1 MNVLNYDV
9 CAFSADGQ
17 YVASAVGNRF
27 IVKKQPFAGSYIA
40 TVAVYAIDRIQWNKT
55 SDFILCA
62 QLGNGVLQVYDV
74 REKSWIRTLTC
85 GYFKF
90 IATEW
95 IDGEKILLTLEFHMA
110 LAIFDLLTN
119 TVVYIEVPKPIRPCV
134 VFDNDG
140 TRMFV
145 VSKINGYEKL
155 LMMRSRSLDRVICIQ
170 DIIGPCEGLNKSPDN
185 HFICVFNKQKL
196 AIFNFLSGNLIG
208 SIEHVQSIN
217 TVSWAPNSE
226 YLALGCS
233 SGTIIVLVSSDA
245 FNVGFK
251 LCRPSVNENYDF
263 FIESNQMLTKT
274 KPSTNFINNIT
285 TKIASIAWSFDCNY
299 LSTFE
304 VDSMFLCI
312 WEKYKLICAVE
323 FSTGI
328 KEMQWCHSENK
339 LSVVCGT
346 DLVFFWAEEQIPK
359 LQASPKLVDGRRL
372 LISNISWSFNN
383 KDMILSDG
391 KKCLLFTT

>member
-1 MNVLNYDV
+1 MNVLDYDV
-9 CAFSADGQ
+9 CAFSPDGR

-27 IVKKQPFAGSYIA
+27 IIKKQPFAGSYITA
-40 TVAVYAIDRIQWNKT
+40 VAVHAIDRIQWNKT

-62 QLGNGVLQVYDV
+62 QLGNGVLQVYNV
-74 REKSWIRTLTC
+74 RAKSWIRTLSC

-95 IDGEKILLTLEFHMA
+95 IDSEKILLTLEFHMA

-140 TRMFV
+140 TCMFV

-155 LMMRSRSLDRVICIQ
+155 LMMRSRSVDRVIYVQ

-185 HFICVFNKQKL
+185 RFLCVFNKQKL
-196 AIFNFLSGNLIG
+196 AVLNFLSGNVIG

-233 SGTIIVLVSSDA
+233 LGNVIVLASSDA
-245 FNVGFK
+245 FNVEFK
-251 LCRPSVNENYDF
+251 LCRQSVNENYDF
-263 FIESNQMLTKT
+263 FVESNRMLTKT

-312 WEKYKLICAVE
+312 WEKCKLICAVE
-323 FSTGI
+323 FSTVI

-359 LQASPKLVDGRRL
+359 LQTSPKLVDGRCL

-391 KKCLLFTT
+391 KKCLVFTT